1 MLIGGLNRDK
11 QQMTDC
17 FYFRPPQ
24 NGPINSPSGQED
36 FLCRPEKL
44 ESPRIVQTTYSV
56 AKVNN
61 LAVLTGGL
69 LQAATDEVHAFIPSL
84 DIWQQMAPMSHA
96 RFLHCSAAMDG
107 YLVRREKNKHSVYT
121 ERHILVCC
129 RRNCELRTTEHK
141 VQTFL
146 R

>member
-1 MLIGGLNRDK
+1 
-11 QQMTDC
+11 MTDC

-24 NGPINSPSGQED
+24 AMCPNGQEN

-44 ESPRIVQTTYSV
+44 ESPRIAQTTYSV

-84 DIWQQMAPMSHA
+84 DIWQQMAPMTHA
-96 RFLHCSAAMDG
+96 RFLHSSASMDG
-107 YLVRREKNKHSVYT
+107 YLVIFLSSIN
-121 ERHILVCC
+121 ILVKKS
-129 RRNCELRTTEHK
+129 NKNWFKLKITINNFGQK
-141 VQTFL
+141 L
-146 R
+146 KL